1 VIQSH
6 SRIYK
11 DSQAALNNIMPS
23 QLVGLR
29 LVASVLLLAVSATC
43 SSADD
48 PLDAVL
54 GDLPPITVSETP
66 SPLHPSTGDLVSF
79 TKRVYSALGTK
90 KTADVALDFKG
101 EYATLNWDGALGERL
116 EAVEEMRMLDL
127 QLSVQHARKLRDL
140 LTILDAGPTAPY
152 PNESDEVHVA
162 DELAVGAEKEAP
174 PPLPVKAAQA
184 SIKSQAP
191 V

>member
-1 VIQSH
+1 
-6 SRIYK
+6 
-11 DSQAALNNIMPS
+11 MPS

-90 KTADVALDFKG
+90 KPAEVALDFKG

-116 EAVEEMRMLDL
+116 RAVEEMRIQDL
-127 QLSVQHARKLRDL
+127 QLLVQHARKLRDL
-140 LTILDAGPTAPY
+140 LNILDAGPTAPY

-162 DELAVGAEKEAP
+162 DEPAAAAALEKEAE

-191 V
+191 A

>member
-1 VIQSH
+1 
-6 SRIYK
+6 
-11 DSQAALNNIMPS
+11 MPS
-23 QLVGLR
+23 PGIGLR
-29 LVASVLLLAVSATC
+29 LVAGVLLLAVSVSC

-48 PLDAVL
+48 EPLDAVL
-54 GDLPPITVSETP
+54 ADLPPDQGTP
-66 SPLHPSTGDLVSF
+66 SPLHPSAGDLVSF

-90 KTADVALDFKG
+90 KPAEVALDFKG

-116 EAVEEMRMLDL
+116 EAVEEMRIQDL

-140 LTILDAGPTAPY
+140 LNILDAGPDAPH

-162 DELAVGAEKEAP
+162 DEPVKAATAATEKEAL

-191 V
+191 A